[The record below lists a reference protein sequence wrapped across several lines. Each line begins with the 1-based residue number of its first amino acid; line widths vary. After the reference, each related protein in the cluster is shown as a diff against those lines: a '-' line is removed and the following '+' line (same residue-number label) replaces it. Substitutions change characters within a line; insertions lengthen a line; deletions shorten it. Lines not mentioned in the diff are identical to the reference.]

1 MGKLDPL
8 IQVSRY
14 YGSNAD
20 YVIAGGG
27 NTSLKTKDELYIK
40 ASGIS
45 LATIDAGGF
54 VKMSREKL
62 AIIGEKDYPVDS
74 VEREEAVKNDLKEAI
89 ISPPDL
95 RPSVETSLHNL
106 IGYNY
111 VVHTHPTLVNA
122 VMCSRDAGKV
132 IQDRFGSGALF
143 VEYTDPGYLLFKEL
157 QLRIRNYED
166 IHASPPKIIFLQNHG
181 IFVGADTVE
190 EIRDT
195 YERVMSVIGRDSGP
209 GLPGPGMQDFSTV
222 TSGIVEDYCRINH
235 RVFRAVAGPLTDY
248 FTSSHER
255 YELISVPF
263 TPDIIVYCKSKF
275 LFLEKNLDREQ
286 TIQKINAFT
295 ERNGYFPRVIVE
307 EGGPLMVTEENER
320 SLATV
325 LEVFM
330 NMVKIAFMSGS
341 FGGPHPMSDDQ
352 VAFID
357 HWEVENYRRKIA
369 RS

>member
-1 MGKLDPL
+1 M
-8 IQVSRY
+8 
-14 YGSNAD
+14 
-20 YVIAGGG
+20 
-27 NTSLKTKDELYIK
+27 
-40 ASGIS
+40 
-45 LATIDAGGF
+45 
-54 VKMSREKL
+54 
-62 AIIGEKDYPVDS
+62 
-74 VEREEAVKNDLKEAI
+74 
-89 ISPPDL
+89 
-95 RPSVETSLHNL
+95 
-106 IGYNY
+106 
-111 VVHTHPTLVNA
+111 
-122 VMCSRDAGKV
+122 
-132 IQDRFGSGALF
+132 
-143 VEYTDPGYLLFKEL
+143 
-157 QLRIRNYED
+157 
-166 IHASPPKIIFLQNHG
+166 
-181 IFVGADTVE
+181 
-190 EIRDT
+190 
-195 YERVMSVIGRDSGP
+195 
-209 GLPGPGMQDFSTV
+209 
-222 TSGIVEDYCRINH
+222 
-235 RVFRAVAGPLTDY
+235 AGPLTDY

-295 ERNGYFPRVIVE
+295 ERNRYFPRVIVE